1 MTNKQQALKWWENLS
16 QEKREMY
23 IEILFDEKNISDAE
37 IIEMVYNNE
46 KNISDT
52 DFIERVFK

>member
-1 MTNKQQALKWWENLS
+1 MTNKQQALKWWKNLS

-37 IIEMVYNNE
+37 IIEQTVSNK
-46 KNISDT
+46 KNKATQRSPFDMW
-52 DFIERVFK
+52 